1 MLRLLP
7 RLFPRGARAPLSR
20 NLSSSAAEEPR
31 VLLTR
36 DAATGVA
43 TVTLNRGGK
52 LNALDLPM
60 FRQLAAT
67 ARELISDK
75 SVRAVVVCGAGRGFC
90 AGIDAKSVA
99 HPLRARENAA
109 ELLHRPEG
117 AVSNLAQDVAFLW
130 RKVPAPVIAVTHGV
144 CFGGGLQIAL
154 GADMRVTSPTC
165 RFSVMEAKWGIIP
178 DMSLTVTIRELVPKD
193 VALELVMTGRVF
205 EAEEALKLG
214 LVTRIADDPLV
225 EGQRLAREIA
235 TRSPDAVAA
244 AKRLLHAAY
253 TGDEARALDLEMEVQ
268 KKLLGGWNMVAASAK
283 ALGVPPMLR
292 PGFANRSG
300 VWDAEADQQAE
311 EELEEMLG
319 GAEKDSLLNKDPR
332 P

>member
-1 MLRLLP
+1 
-7 RLFPRGARAPLSR
+7 
-20 NLSSSAAEEPR
+20 
-31 VLLTR
+31 
-36 DAATGVA
+36 
-43 TVTLNRGGK
+43 VTLNRGGK

-75 SVRAVVVCGAGRGFC
+75 SVRWCGRWWCAGRG
-90 AGIDAKSVA
+90 AASSVA

-117 AVSNLAQDVAFLW
+117 AVSNLAQQDVAFLW

-214 LVTRIADDPLV
+214 LVTRIADVNP
-225 EGQRLAREIA
+225 Q
-235 TRSPDAVAA
+235 P
-244 AKRLLHAAY
+244 
-253 TGDEARALDLEMEVQ
+253 
-268 KKLLGGWNMVAASAK
+268 
-283 ALGVPPMLR
+283 
-292 PGFANRSG
+292 
-300 VWDAEADQQAE
+300 
-311 EELEEMLG
+311 
-319 GAEKDSLLNKDPR
+319 
-332 P
+332 